1 MCGVA
6 QEVTQEDT
14 IEAYTKPWHVTVT
27 AGTVRVLHIS
37 AQSLKLSF
45 FFFFHISKCVFSTQ
59 LLLSLQSVSCFGSIV
74 SQNWVLTAAHCFA
87 RAGTDRVS
95 QKLQINHGQWR
106 HKGKNGRRLVCV
118 TFRFLS
124 FVGAGMAVSKVAI
137 VHPKYN
143 IRALK
148 SRNVSEFYD
157 YDVALIQ
164 VDKSIPLSWKAR
176 SESLMI
182 DFTAGC
188 LGKVYFKKKIKRAH
202 E

>member
-1 MCGVA
+1 
-6 QEVTQEDT
+6 
-14 IEAYTKPWHVTVT
+14 
-27 AGTVRVLHIS
+27 
-37 AQSLKLSF
+37 
-45 FFFFHISKCVFSTQ
+45 
-59 LLLSLQSVSCFGSIV
+59 
-74 SQNWVLTAAHCFA
+74 
-87 RAGTDRVS
+87 
-95 QKLQINHGQWR
+95 
-106 HKGKNGRRLVCV
+106 
-118 TFRFLS
+118 
-124 FVGAGMAVSKVAI
+124 MAVSKVAI